1 MAKLQGTSLLHIND
15 LRSWS
20 DSTEIEKNGTKKW
33 VHARPVGYLDIWNRL
48 SIAIKVLKGEAD
60 AVIWEQQ

>member
-1 MAKLQGTSLLHIND
+1 MSKLQGTSLLHIND

-20 DSTEIEKNGTKKW
+20 NSTEIVKDGLKTW
-33 VHARPVGYLDIWNRL
+33 VHARPIGDRRL
-48 SIAIKVLKGEAD
+48 STRLYNAIKVFRGEAD